1 MHNFMALP
9 ALRMTNTTGVIYA
22 AVGSGL
28 VDDALFSASRLGAGA
43 DVTVFG
49 DPETTS
55 RCAEKAPPHIQCV
68 DAIAQ
73 LEHAQWFGCESCARL
88 QGAQPL
94 RTSPWYSTGKPSG
107 GHNRLVKIGSLLLAP
122 YHTSFFLDA
131 DVVPCLPLRSLRR
144 LMGAPGGSSIWDA
157 ADLLA
162 ATNRMYNDYAR
173 TSRYPGH
180 QKLGGTPVAWPYLNS
195 GVILFRPDRAPVQ
208 AALRQWL
215 CGYCDGAQKDQLPG
229 EDQPYF
235 NAALYRGASMHHLRV
250 IALPPTWNPRNW
262 DMVIPRIT
270 NHSKGCCKG
279 SAYLD
284 HGCRK
289 PNSSAI

>member
-1 MHNFMALP
+1 MHNFM

-73 LEHAQWFGCESCARL
+73 LKHAQWFGCESCARL

-180 QKLGGTPVAWPYLNS
+180 QKLGDAGGMAVPQQRRDPLPSRSRPSSSCAAAVAVRLLRRS
-195 GVILFRPDRAPVQ
+195 TERPAT
-208 AALRQWL
+208 
-215 CGYCDGAQKDQLPG
+215 G
-229 EDQPYF
+229 
-235 NAALYRGASMHHLRV
+235 
-250 IALPPTWNPRNW
+250 
-262 DMVIPRIT
+262 
-270 NHSKGCCKG
+270 
-279 SAYLD
+279 
-284 HGCRK
+284 
-289 PNSSAI
+289 